1 MYASLIILLLTGMIS
16 TSLAYQPR
24 RPLQQKNMPSCSPSD
39 DATHTRRSVV
49 LKEFPA
55 FAAVMMAGM
64 MVSSSSRADA
74 LDYDSFMNKEL
85 NNEAEKPKMSEDE
98 ALCRFGSPS
107 QKTGNACL
115 QAGLSTKRPT
125 GVDAFGTVD
134 RECCYSTKIIA
145 REICFGIIADT
156 EIQFY

>member
-1 MYASLIILLLTGMIS
+1 MYASIITLFLTGMIS

-39 DATHTRRSVV
+39 DATLTRRSVV

-55 FAAVMMAGM
+55 FAAVMMTGM

-74 LDYDSFMNKEL
+74 LDYDSLKKKEV
-85 NNEAEKPKMSEDE
+85 NNETEKPKMSEDE

-115 QAGLSTKRPT
+115 RAGLPT
-125 GVDAFGTVD
+125 ERKGVDRFGTVD
-134 RECCYSTKIIA
+134 RECLTVQKVQQ
-145 REICFGIIADT
+145 GK
-156 EIQFY
+156 